1 MVPLH
6 LALKN
11 FLSYRDASLDF
22 QGLHV
27 ACICGANG
35 AGKSSLLEA
44 IAWAIWGQSRANTDD
59 DVIHQGE
66 TEARVDFTFRCQRQ
80 TYRVIRSRVRAQTS
94 HLEFQIETPEG
105 FRSLT
110 ARGMRAT
117 QQLIVQSL
125 RLDYDTFVNSAYLR
139 QGRADEFMLKRPGER
154 KQVLADLLQLG
165 RYDQLAE
172 QAKERSRQ
180 LKAELEV
187 LERTIASEEAQLQVE
202 PELVAEEELL
212 NNQQLALQQAQ
223 EQDLAALHQLQETRQ
238 QRQTWEQQRNLLR
251 QQQQHLQQECD
262 RLTQEQSQLQAQRQR
277 LEEIL
282 HQAEAIANGCN
293 HYHSLQMEEEVLS
306 AKFHAHQAA
315 QAQRQQLQEQLA
327 TQTAGWRD
335 QLNRVQVQ
343 IDTLHQQ
350 LGELEQ
356 TLRKSE
362 EIQAGLVQ
370 LQQARDRLSQL
381 DQRQAEAAPLLQRR
395 QYLQA
400 ELDRVATRLTAR
412 MEEVHAAMQELQR
425 QQQRQP
431 ELAQAVMDVTTTLDY
446 LERRRLYQQQVREKG
461 LERRSFLERL
471 QERQREYEAQIAD
484 LTHKI
489 HMLSPE
495 HLLADQR
502 EDNGEAVVAG
512 QRREAVGAIAQEQN
526 GSYGEHSDHP
536 AQLPPCPLCDRPLD
550 THHWELVLERYQAE
564 QEDIQAQIWVIR
576 EQLSTSDREIQLL
589 RQEYREIEQE
599 LAHYNG
605 ILERRGQLQEKLQGT
620 ADGQTRLQQLMQ
632 EKAQLEQA
640 LTQRQFS
647 TELQEELALLDATLA
662 ELDYDDK
669 NHALA
674 RGEVDRWRWAEIR
687 QAELKQAERRRTHLL
702 EKLPQLE
709 AQQAEIQ
716 QKLAAIA
723 HSPLQQQ
730 IDQLERQLGAIAYN
744 LEHHTAL
751 RRALR
756 EAQQWPWRKQELTQA
771 QQTYPAIKQRLEE
784 LERLLT
790 ERRQAANRLAQ
801 QVAELSRE
809 LESHPNPVAAIAQLE
824 ACLHQRRQELD
835 AQIAQLG
842 RVQQQ
847 RQQLEQVRSQHAEHQ
862 QTLQVQRHQLRV
874 YQELSQAF
882 GKNGIQALM
891 IENVLPQL
899 ETEANHIL
907 GRLSNHQL
915 HVQFVT
921 QRSRRRGSGSKKNHL
936 IDTLDILIAD
946 ARGTRPYETYS
957 GGEAFRINFAIR
969 LALARLLALRSGM
982 ALQMLVVDEGFGT
995 QDEAGCD
1002 RLISAIQAIA
1012 DDFSCILTVT
1022 HMPRLKEAFQ
1032 TRIEVNK
1039 TNQGSEVRLV
1049 V

>member
-11 FLSYRDASLDF
+11 FLSYRDAALDF
-22 QGLHV
+22 KGLHV

-66 TEARVDFTFRCQRQ
+66 IEARVDFTFRCQRQ
-80 TYRVIRSRVRAQTS
+80 TYRVIRSRVRGQTS

-105 FRSLT
+105 FRTLT

-187 LERTIASEEAQLQVE
+187 LERTIASAEAQLQVE

-223 EQDLAALHQLQETRQ
+223 EQDLATLHQLQETRQ

-293 HYHSLQMEEEVLS
+293 HYHSLQTEEEVLS

-315 QAQRQQLQEQLA
+315 QAQRQQLQEQLT
-327 TQTAGWRD
+327 TQTTGWRD

-370 LQQARDRLSQL
+370 LKQARDRLSQL

-395 QYLQA
+395 HYLQA

-412 MEEVHAAMQELQR
+412 MEEVHATMQELQR

-495 HLLADQR
+495 HLLAEKR

-526 GSYGEHSDHP
+526 GHYAEHSEDS

-550 THHWELVLERYQAE
+550 THHWELVLERYQSE

-632 EKAQLEQA
+632 EKAQLERA

-647 TELQEELALLDATLA
+647 TELQEELALLDATLEA
-662 ELDYDDK
+662 LDYDDK

-709 AQQAEIQ
+709 AQQAEMQ

-730 IDQLERQLGAIAYN
+730 IDQLERQIGAIAYN

-756 EAQQWPWRKQELTQA
+756 EAQQWQWRKQELNQA
-771 QQTYPAIKQRLEE
+771 QQTYPAVKQRLEE
-784 LERLLT
+784 LERLLA
-790 ERRQAANRLAQ
+790 ERRQAADHLAQ
-801 QVAELSRE
+801 QIAALSRE
-809 LESHPNPVAAIAQLE
+809 LETHSNPEAAIAQLE
-824 ACLHQRRQELD
+824 TCLHQRRQELD
-835 AQIAQLG
+835 AQIAKLG

-847 RQQLEQVRSQHAEHQ
+847 RQQLEQVRSQHTEHQ
-862 QTLQVQRHQLRV
+862 QTLQMQRHQLRV

-936 IDTLDILIAD
+936 IDTLDILIGD

-1039 TNQGSEVRLV
+1039 STQGSEVRLV